1 MLGLGGIHP
10 YDTVPDGSRS
20 GDVQRGEALA
30 EAFHLAFYLLGGD
43 VFFPQL
49 FEILFGE

>member
-43 VFFPQL
+43 AFFPQL